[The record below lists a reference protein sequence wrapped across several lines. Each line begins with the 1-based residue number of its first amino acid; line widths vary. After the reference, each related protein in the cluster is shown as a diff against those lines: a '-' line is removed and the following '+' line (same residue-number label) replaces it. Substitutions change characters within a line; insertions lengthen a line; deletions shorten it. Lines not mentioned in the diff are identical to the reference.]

1 VVKYEVE
8 KVGIITISRETES
21 LGDEIATQ
29 LSKQLNYECIDRE
42 RLAVLLHEAHQE
54 DLDENIDRQK
64 FLIWAKN
71 VKEVLLKQAK
81 RGPIIFL
88 GRGGQTIFQN
98 DSRAFHLLIVS
109 SPELRLQ
116 RIMEKY
122 RQDEVTASHILAELD
137 RKREKFLLEALG
149 ADWKNPLIYHLVL
162 NTAYYTVNQSCQ
174 IIQEAIKNLGVHR
187 TPKEQQLLFPSLDF
201 GGNRVEFVHPSEEEF
216 ARILDFYR
224 IKWLYEPRTFPLEWD
239 SEGNVVEAFS
249 PDFYLPDF
257 DLFIE
262 LTTQK
267 QKLVRKKNRKVKRLK
282 DLYPKVKIKVIY
294 SRDYTHLLR
303 KFGVEEDI

>member
-1 VVKYEVE
+1 M
-8 KVGIITISRETES
+8 
-21 LGDEIATQ
+21 
-29 LSKQLNYECIDRE
+29 
-42 RLAVLLHEAHQE
+42 
-54 DLDENIDRQK
+54 
-64 FLIWAKN
+64 
-71 VKEVLLKQAK
+71 KEVLLKQAK

>member
-1 VVKYEVE
+1 MVKYEVE

-224 IKWLYEPRTFPLEWD
+224 IKWLYEPC
-239 SEGNVVEAFS
+239 FS
-249 PDFYLPDF
+249 
-257 DLFIE
+257 
-262 LTTQK
+262 
-267 QKLVRKKNRKVKRLK
+267 
-282 DLYPKVKIKVIY
+282 
-294 SRDYTHLLR
+294 
-303 KFGVEEDI
+303 FGVG